1 MKLFP
6 RRMTWYVGRNV
17 LLATLAAWAVLL
29 GFVSVVD
36 FVTELRDVGKESYT
50 LSHAVLYMLLT
61 TPRRMYELFPT
72 VAVIGSLLGLG
83 GLAARSELTVMRAV
97 GVSKLQM
104 GLAALLPL
112 LALTVLM
119 VIDVETIGPAGEQRA
134 QELANSKSKQM
145 IMARYS
151 GLWAREGDL
160 FLNARGNSAPH
171 TENGRSWVELE
182 DVRLYQFDHQGRL
195 LSLAHARKAEHR
207 DDGWTLKDVERTWF
221 DARSVRIDK
230 IPSERW
236 RTELDDST
244 LAAQL
249 ARPRYL
255 SSSELRSN
263 IDYLRRNQLDA
274 LKFESAYWSHWFYP
288 YNVIVLCLAI
298 LPFAFGS
305 LRSGGFGKRLFL
317 GILIGIGALLVQ
329 RMFVGLADV
338 YRFDVRWAF
347 LLPPLLIWALCWG
360 WLAKKI

>member
-207 DDGWTLKDVERTWF
+207 NDGWTLKDVERTWF

>member
-1 MKLFP
+1 MIAAP
-6 RRMTWYVGRNV
+6 RRMTRYVARSV
-17 LLATLAAWAVLL
+17 LLSTLAAWAILL
-29 GFVSVVD
+29 GFVSMID
-36 FVTELRDVGKESYT
+36 FVSELRDVGKESYT

-72 VAVIGSLLGLG
+72 IAVIGSLLGLG

-97 GVSKLQM
+97 GLSKLQM
-104 GLAALLPL
+104 GGAALLPL
-112 LALTVLM
+112 LVLTGLM
-119 VIDVETIGPAGEQRA
+119 AVTIETIGPAGEQRA
-134 QELANSKSKQM
+134 QELANAKSRQL

-151 GLWAREGDL
+151 GLWAREGNL

-171 TENGRSWVELE
+171 NENGRSWVELE
-182 DVRLYQFDHQGRL
+182 DVRLYQFDDRGRL
-195 LSLAHARKAEHR
+195 QSLAHANKAIHTAK
-207 DDGWTLKDVERTWF
+207 GWTLMDVERTWF
-221 DARSVRIDK
+221 DARSVRVEK
-230 IPSERW
+230 VAREGW
-236 RTELDDST
+236 KTQLDDST
-244 LAAQL
+244 IAAQL

-263 IDYLRRNQLDA
+263 IEYMRRNQLDA
-274 LKFESAYWSHWFYP
+274 LKFESAYWSRWFYP
-288 YNVIVLCLAI
+288 FNVIVLCLAT

-347 LLPPLLIWALCWG
+347 LLPPLIILGVCWG
-360 WLAKKI
+360 WLAKRI

>member
-160 FLNARGNSAPH
+160 FLTARGNSAPH

-207 DDGWTLKDVERTWF
+207 NDGWTLKDVERTWF